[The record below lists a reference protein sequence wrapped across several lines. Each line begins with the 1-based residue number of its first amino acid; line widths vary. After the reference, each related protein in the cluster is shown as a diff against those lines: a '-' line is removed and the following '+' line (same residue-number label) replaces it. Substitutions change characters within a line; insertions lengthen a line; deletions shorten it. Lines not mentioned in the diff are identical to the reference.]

1 MQSSLK
7 VTDTPMPPLFALADC
22 NNFYVSCERVF
33 NPKLERKPVVVLSN
47 NDGCVVSRSNEAKA
61 LGIKMGAPIFELS
74 GMIKRHGVKVFSSNY
89 SLYGDM
95 SQRVMETLSGFAE
108 DIEIY
113 SIDEAFLDLSGFGNE
128 HLTDYGR
135 IISSAV
141 KKWTGI
147 PVSIGIAETKT
158 LAKIANKTAKKFP
171 ETEGVLDLTVSTVR
185 ERALAGTKVGDIW
198 GIGSSY
204 SVFLEKNGIKNALQ
218 LRDADSSFAGR
229 IKRKMGVWGTRIIQ
243 ELQGIPSY
251 SIETCPPPKKGI
263 TVSRTFRHPVESLP
277 ELKEALATHVSM
289 GAEKLRRENA
299 ATRELSVFLHTSRF
313 KKESFYFRIK
323 TIDLPVATMDTG
335 ELIRHAGGELEEIY
349 RKGCMYK
356 RVGVMFRDLLPDT
369 RIQMGLFDGINRK
382 RSEKLMKTLDAVNLK
397 MGPGALAYAATGLA
411 GTKSWHTVFEKRS
424 PCYTTDWNQIPE
436 VL

>member
-1 MQSSLK
+1 MSP
-7 VTDTPMPPLFALADC
+7 VFVLADC
-22 NNFYVSCERVF
+22 NNFYVFCERVF
-33 NPKLERKPVVVLSN
+33 NPKLEGEPVVVLSN

-89 SLYGDM
+89 ALYGDM

-113 SIDEAFLDLSGFGNE
+113 SIDEAFLDLSGFRNE
-128 HLTDYGR
+128 NLTDYGR
-135 IISSAV
+135 RICSAV
-141 KKWTGI
+141 KQCTGI

-158 LAKIANKTAKKFP
+158 LAKIANKTAKKSP
-171 ETEGVLDLTVSTVR
+171 ETKGVLALTVSSR
-185 ERALAGTKVGDIW
+185 KESALAETKVSDIW

-204 SVFLEKNGIKNALQ
+204 SGFLEKIGIKNALQ
-218 LRDADSSFAGR
+218 LRDADSFLINR

-243 ELQGIPSY
+243 ELKGIPCY
-251 SIETCPPPKKGI
+251 SVQTCPPPEKGI
-263 TVSRTFRHPVESLP
+263 TVSRTFRHPIESLS
-277 ELKEALATHVSM
+277 ELKEALAAYVSM

-299 ATRELSVFLHTSRF
+299 ATCALSVFLHTSRF
-313 KKESFYFRIK
+313 KKEDFYFRIK

-335 ELIRHAGGELEEIY
+335 ELIRYAGEGLEGIY
-349 RKGCMYK
+349 EKGRMYK
-356 RVGVMFRDLLPDT
+356 RAGVMFKDLLPDN
-369 RIQMGLFDGINRK
+369 RFQMGLFDGVNRK

-397 MGPGALAYAATGLA
+397 MGSDTLAYAATGLA
-411 GTKSWHTVFEKRS
+411 GTGSWQTVFEKRS
-424 PCYTTDWNQIPE
+424 PFYTTDWNQIPE

>member
-1 MQSSLK
+1 MSS
-7 VTDTPMPPLFALADC
+7 VFALADC

-33 NPKLERKPVVVLSN
+33 NPKLEKKPVVVLSN

-74 GMIKRHGVKVFSSNY
+74 GLIKRHRVKVFSSNY
-89 SLYGDM
+89 ALYGNM

-128 HLTDYGR
+128 NLTDYGHR
-135 IISSAV
+135 ISSAV

-158 LAKIANKTAKKFP
+158 LAKIANKTAKKSP
-171 ETEGVLDLTVSTVR
+171 ETKGVLDLTVSYAKDSV
-185 ERALAGTKVGDIW
+185 LATTKVSDIW

-204 SVFLEKNGIKNALQ
+204 SEFLERIGVKNAFQ
-218 LRDADSSFAGR
+218 LRYADSTLTNR
-229 IKRKMGVWGTRIIQ
+229 IKRKMGINGTRIIQ
-243 ELQGIPSY
+243 ELNGIPCY
-251 SIETCPPPKKGI
+251 SIETCPSPKKGI
-263 TVSRTFRHPVESLP
+263 TVSRTFRQPVESLS
-277 ELKEALATHVSM
+277 ELKEALATYVSI
-289 GAEKLRRENA
+289 GAEKLRREDA
-299 ATRELSVFLHTSRF
+299 ATRILSVFLHTSRF
-313 KKESFYFRIK
+313 KKEDFYYRIK

-335 ELIRHAGGELEEIY
+335 ELIRYAGEGLEEIY

-356 RVGVMFRDLLPDT
+356 RVGVMFRDLLPDD
-369 RIQMGLFDGINRK
+369 RIQMGLFDGADRK
-382 RSEKLMKTLDAVNLK
+382 RSEKLMKTLDGINLK
-397 MGPGALAYAATGLA
+397 MGSGTLTYAATGLT
-411 GTKSWHTVFEKRS
+411 GIKSWHTVFEKRS
-424 PCYTTDWNQIPE
+424 PFYTTDWSQLPE

>member
-1 MQSSLK
+1 
-7 VTDTPMPPLFALADC
+7 MPPVFVLADC

-33 NPKLERKPVVVLSN
+33 NPKLEGEPVVVLSN

-89 SLYGDM
+89 ALYGDM

-113 SIDEAFLDLSGFGNE
+113 SIDEAFLDLSGFRYKN
-128 HLTDYGR
+128 LTDYGSSIR
-135 IISSAV
+135 SAV
-141 KKWTGI
+141 KQWTGI

-158 LAKIANKTAKKFP
+158 LAKIANKTAKKSP
-171 ETEGVLDLTVSTVR
+171 DTKGVLDLTVSSR
-185 ERALAGTKVGDIW
+185 KESALAETKVSDIW

-204 SVFLEKNGIKNALQ
+204 SGFLEKIGIKNALQ
-218 LRDADSSFAGR
+218 LRDADTLLINR

-243 ELQGIPSY
+243 ELKGIPCY
-251 SIETCPPPKKGI
+251 SVETSPQPKKGI
-263 TVSRTFRHPVESLP
+263 TVSRTFRHPIESLS
-277 ELKEALATHVSM
+277 ELKEALATYVSM

-299 ATRELSVFLHTSRF
+299 ATSALSVFLHTSRF
-313 KKESFYFRIK
+313 KKEDFYFRIK

-335 ELIRHAGGELEEIY
+335 ELIRYAGEGLEGIY
-349 RKGCMYK
+349 EKGRMYK
-356 RVGVMFRDLLPDT
+356 RAGVMFKDLLPDN
-369 RIQMGLFDGINRK
+369 RFQMGLFDGINRR

-397 MGPGALAYAATGLA
+397 MGSGTLTYAATGLA
-411 GTKSWHTVFEKRS
+411 GTGAWHPVFKKRS
-424 PCYTTDWNQIPE
+424 PFYTTDWNQIPE
-436 VL
+436 VS